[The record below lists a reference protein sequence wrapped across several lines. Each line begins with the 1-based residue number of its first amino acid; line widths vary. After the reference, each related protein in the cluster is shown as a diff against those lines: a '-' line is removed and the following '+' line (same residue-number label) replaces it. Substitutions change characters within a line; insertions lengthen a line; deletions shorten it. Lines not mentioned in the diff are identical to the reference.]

1 MRIMLV
7 DDDDV
12 LNYCNKR
19 VIDQHFGKGKVDLE
33 IFESVD
39 EALEYL
45 SDSSNEID
53 YIFLDINLPGKNGW
67 DFLNEYEEK
76 QLKSLHPNTIIY
88 VTSTSLYENDR
99 IMSEKND
106 LVSKFILK
114 PLTEEILRDNVK

>member
-1 MRIMLV
+1 MLV

-19 VIDQHFGKGKVDLE
+19 VIDQHFGKGEVDLE

-114 PLTEEILRDNVK
+114 PLTEEILRENVK